1 MLGVQIPSSPFFLL
15 AMLDATISI
24 ATLNLPTVI
33 SILLIV
39 ANLLVKIFIRNK
51 EEIMK
56 NSKGVSC
63 CDVGT

>member
-1 MLGVQIPSSPFFLL
+1 
-15 AMLDATISI
+15 MLDAAISI
-24 ATLNLPTVI
+24 AILNLPTVI

-39 ANLLVKIFIRNK
+39 ANLLVKIFVENK